1 MIREMRVE
9 DAAGV
14 TEVFLT
20 SLGYADSETGVVA
33 RRIAELA
40 SDPRHFLRVW
50 VDDAGGDVLGF
61 IHAVRY
67 DTLHDEGGWDVIALA
82 VLPVAQGHGIGR
94 QLLAACEDHVR
105 AGGGTFVRLNSRV
118 ERTAAHGFYE
128 HLGYA
133 CPKVQK
139 YFRKRL
145 A

>member
-20 SLGYADSETGVVA
+20 SLGYADSREVVVA
-33 RRIAELA
+33 QRIAEL
-40 SDPRHFLRVW
+40 SEDPRHYLRVW
-50 VDDAGGDVLGF
+50 ADDDTGDVRGF

-67 DTLHDEGGWDVIALA
+67 DTLHDKGGWDVIALA
-82 VLPVAQGHGIGR
+82 VLPGAQGRGIGR
-94 QLLAACEDHVR
+94 QLLEACEAHVR
-105 AGGGTFVRLNSRV
+105 ASGGTFVRLNSRM
-118 ERTAAHGFYE
+118 ERTEAHGFYE

-145 A
+145 

>member
-20 SLGYADSETGVVA
+20 SLGYADSREAVVA
-33 RRIAELA
+33 QRIAEL
-40 SDPRHFLRVW
+40 SDDSRHYLRVW
-50 VDDAGGDVLGF
+50 ADDDTGDVQGF

-82 VLPVAQGHGIGR
+82 VLPCAQGHGIGR
-94 QLLAACEDHVR
+94 QLLEACEAHVR
-105 AGGGTFVRLNSRV
+105 ASGGTFVRLNSRM
-118 ERTAAHGFYE
+118 ERTEAHGFYE

-145 A
+145 